1 MATPALRVQPPP
13 LPDVDQR
20 GVLTLLMRG
29 AYLVLILA
37 TVVAVTYTR
46 RSDDVWSKARDK
58 VIAGCHEAAKNY
70 VELVIKEMEER
81 KGRQSYFRAY
91 DHERKCEDTGLDRLT
106 LIVDKFCSDEYGF
119 YVTCDPSK
127 KEVEAAEMINGLPRA
142 YFNVT
147 VIALNTTAFDT
158 LPECQ
163 CPPKPPVEATVGGAV
178 ASKQ

>member
-1 MATPALRVQPPP
+1 MARTAVRLPPQQPTAAA
-13 LPDVDQR
+13 

-29 AYLVLILA
+29 GYLILVLA
-37 TVVAVTYTR
+37 TVIAVTYTR
-46 RSDDVWSKARDK
+46 RSDHVWAAARDK
-58 VIAGCHEAAKNY
+58 IVAGCHDAAKTY
-70 VELVIKEMEER
+70 VEFVIKEMEER

-119 YVTCDPSK
+119 YVTCDPTK
-127 KEVEAAEMINGLPRA
+127 KEVEEAQMINGMPRA

-163 CPPKPPVEATVGGAV
+163 CPPKPSGVLTDNGGEV
-178 ASKQ
+178 MSKQ